1 MSKGI
6 AVFEVEKAP
15 DYISDLAKGSVF
27 KCPRCGAILF
37 TGNLKVGSA
46 LEIWCKRC
54 KTKVIFAIP

>member
-46 LEIWCKRC
+46 LEIWCKR
-54 KTKVIFAIP
+54 